1 MIWDHGAISLA
12 LNRHIP
18 SSSWVTLCLPFSE
31 CDATASSFMEWWRGA
46 CAVLLRVQEG
56 AGLVL
61 QLIDLSSLLQRLIW
75 HLSLLLL
82 TQSSAFPKSFTPMGI
97 FEFDKLHCL
106 RGDKR
111 EQSWFL
117 FKPGHSVVTRH
128 VFKQTATPG
137 AHQKK
142 KRTGNGSG

>member
-1 MIWDHGAISLA
+1 
-12 LNRHIP
+12 
-18 SSSWVTLCLPFSE
+18 
-31 CDATASSFMEWWRGA
+31 
-46 CAVLLRVQEG
+46 
-56 AGLVL
+56 
-61 QLIDLSSLLQRLIW
+61 
-75 HLSLLLL
+75 
-82 TQSSAFPKSFTPMGI
+82 MGI

-142 KRTGNGSG
+142 KGREMGPAKNGAKAKNGLGEAVENIPSAR